1 MIKLGNIAKYYNRD
15 LHVPFKVYKIITFIY
30 QHFNFLT
37 LLFYEIYRYHLYIFK
52 INVTIFF
59 DNLINHRMLPI
70 YKLINL

>member
-37 LLFYEIYRYHLYIFK
+37 LLSSE
-52 INVTIFF
+52 N
-59 DNLINHRMLPI
+59 
-70 YKLINL
+70 